1 MKGNELLLSMLGFSR
16 VERMTVASVCSLTQ
30 RRPRGYAVLPND
42 SSQIADIVLVDADD
56 PHALDAW
63 YASTACKQG
72 RPALFIARN
81 TAELPDVR
89 YSMQRANFSAR
100 LVRMLDQIVMREY
113 RYLPDTMVGEDTG
126 SQLALSG
133 IRNMAPPRPTQSKGG
148 RPRVLVVDDALVVRT
163 QMHALLEMH
172 RVQAVLA
179 ADAEQAISMMQV
191 AEPFAMV
198 FLDVVLPG
206 MDGYAACRKL
216 KSIDRDVPIV
226 MLTGRDSPFDKIRG
240 VMAGC
245 NRYLTKPVDVEDLTR
260 VLYEFLE
267 KDLPV
272 PHGMRV

>member
-42 SSQIADIVLVDADD
+42 STQTADIVLVDADD
-56 PHALDAW
+56 PSALNAW
-63 YASTACKQG
+63 YASDACTQG
-72 RPALFIARN
+72 RPSLMIARN
-81 TAELPDVR
+81 SSQLTDAR
-89 YSMQRANFSAR
+89 YTMQRANFSAR
-100 LVRMLDQIVMREY
+100 LVRMLDTIVMHEY
-113 RYLPDTMVGEDTG
+113 RYMPDTMVGEETG
-126 SQLALSG
+126 SQVALSG
-133 IRNMAPPRPTQSKGG
+133 IRNMAPPRPTQTKGG

-172 RVQAVLA
+172 KVQTVLA

-216 KSIDRDVPIV
+216 KSIDREVPII

-245 NRYLTKPVDVEDLTR
+245 NRYLTKPVSVEDLTR

-267 KDLPV
+267 MDLPA
-272 PHGMRV
+272 HALRI